1 MSGQNSSPQLEEVL
15 KTLVLGLGN
24 PILSDDSVGFRVA
37 QALEGRFD
45 PGRVTVMESSL
56 AGLSLLDLV
65 AGYERAIIVD
75 SIQTQGGKAGTI
87 YRLTPADFEVAHNST
102 TLHDV
107 GLLTAL
113 KLGQRLE
120 LDMPREVILFA
131 VEGEDLVTFS
141 EKCSPEVEKAIPV
154 VVDLILK
161 EVASDTPAPNQ

>member
-1 MSGQNSSPQLEEVL
+1 M
-15 KTLVLGLGN
+15 KTLILGMGN
-24 PILSDDSVGFRVA
+24 PVLSDDSVGFEVA
-37 QALEGRFD
+37 ERL
-45 PGRVTVMESSL
+45 MEKLRDRQDIVVADTSL
-56 AGLSLLDLV
+56 VGLSLLDLV